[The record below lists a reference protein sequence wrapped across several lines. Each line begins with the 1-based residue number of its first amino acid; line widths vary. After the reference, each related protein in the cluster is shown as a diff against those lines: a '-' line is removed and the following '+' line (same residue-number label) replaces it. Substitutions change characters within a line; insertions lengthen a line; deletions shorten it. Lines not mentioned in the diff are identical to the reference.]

1 MNYHARIMLA
11 CCLLVSAFTAH
22 VTVTTNSSTLSTQ
35 NTVNTTF
42 NPNTAQATAT
52 NAINTSMPQTTATH
66 NTNTLVTHAAKI
78 DYRPSNTAIVFDVD
92 DVIIKRAIPIFSL
105 AWRYKIEILKALF
118 NFRLMKDVFTLIRM
132 TAPVGMYIALF
143 ERKQPGLVPFARELI
158 TTRTTDPKTVAIIK
172 TLLSLGYEL
181 HIGTNETANEFIL
194 HQERFP
200 LFSRFT
206 TYTFAD
212 YSAFPDVTQKPQL
225 RYFERMKDRILAYNK
240 KTTNLIFIDD
250 RTDNVQAA
258 RDTGY
263 FGIVFTT
270 PEALEA
276 TLVKMDIMPPISA
289 KVPMLPVV
297 AL

>member
-1 MNYHARIMLA
+1 VNVLNAQAI
-11 CCLLVSAFTAH
+11 TAQNSN
-22 VTVTTNSSTLSTQ
+22 TPAAKATTTKSINALTPQAAMTHNAHTLSTPLLK
-35 NTVNTTF
+35 NSTKN
-42 NPNTAQATAT
+42 
-52 NAINTSMPQTTATH
+52 
-66 NTNTLVTHAAKI
+66 

-92 DVIIKRAIPIFSL
+92 DVIVKRTIPIFSL
-105 AWRYKIEILKALF
+105 AWQYKVEIFKALF
-118 NFRLMKDVFTLIRM
+118 NFSLLKDVFTLIRM
-132 TAPVGMYIALF
+132 TAPVGVYISLF

-158 TTRTTDPKTVAIIK
+158 TTRITDPKTVAIIK

-181 HIGTNETANEFIL
+181 HIGTNETANEFLL

-200 LFSRFT
+200 IFSRFA

-212 YSAFPDVTQKPQL
+212 YSTFPDVTQKPQL

-250 RTDNVQAA
+250 RTDNVQASK
-258 RDTGY
+258 DTGY
-263 FGIVFTT
+263 IGIVFTI

-276 TLVKMDIMPPISA
+276 ELVTMGIMPPISTMS
-289 KVPMLPVV
+289 PLLPLV